1 MKELMERKKAA
12 EAETKVGPI
21 QSTSNACFS
30 LRARAGSYLD
40 GFITMQLLSAYACL
54 DVVPDLPLSPLSR
67 QSATSKATAQRQKT
81 DAVRQKFLNTDRG
94 VDLLF
99 IVDVTGS
106 MAAWI
111 AAVRAKIDLIIKEQV
126 RTHIQHVHL
135 IRPAQLLLISSSP
148 RGVRRFFDASM
159 PRSDTIMYV

>member
-1 MKELMERKKAA
+1 
-12 EAETKVGPI
+12 V
-21 QSTSNACFS
+21 
-30 LRARAGSYLD
+30 GSYPD
-40 GFITMQLLSAYACL
+40 GSITMQLLSAYACL
-54 DVVPDLPLSPLSR
+54 DAVPDLPLSPLSR

-99 IVDVTGS
+99 IVDVTYS

-126 RTHIQHVHL
+126 RTHIQHVHPTYQAC
-135 IRPAQLLLISSSP
+135 PATAD
-148 RGVRRFFDASM
+148 FK
-159 PRSDTIMYV
+159 